1 LAVMIIRPYKQITM
15 KKILT
20 VLLLF
25 VATQTFSQTDHNGN
39 PVFNSVTTSEDT
51 LKDFQ
56 FISNYYTLKN
66 NIDNKN
72 SSVYISDNPS
82 LDQISNAAISLPSDF
97 FLITNGQ
104 NIINMVMIINQ
115 PSRKFIVINPTTG
128 KQSEFDCS
136 IKGDITENRATEII
150 KENYDPKA
158 KVNGSKLYFNGKKLK
173 IISNQE
179 IKSNVLGLIE
189 KQKLNVGDSSN
200 VKILTKEELRKIVL
214 TESKEGGK
222 LDFFTEIKGHEMDGI
237 QIKPRLFET
246 KIGIALYKWGR
257 ANFDLG
263 VNTVEDALEFW
274 AEFKGRQPNQREK
287 DYITLGFTKALEK

>member
-66 NIDNKN
+66 NIDN
-72 SSVYISDNPS
+72 
-82 LDQISNAAISLPSDF
+82 NAAISLPSDF